1 MLLYTLAAVGA
12 RGPPEL
18 ATMGAAAYK
27 AVFRIL
33 FRISA
38 TLLDPDPDPVT
49 HWFSWISILDAVA
62 MNLQRWITVFESAN
76 SLAGIRYSKSIGCVS
91 PQIVNPQIFM
101 INPQICKFLQNSAQL
116 CLKTYL
122 KVVF

>member
-38 TLLDPDPDPVT
+38 ALLSGSWPALVLLDLV
-49 HWFSWISILDAVA
+49 LDAVA
-62 MNLQRWITVFESAN
+62 MN
-76 SLAGIRYSKSIGCVS
+76 
-91 PQIVNPQIFM
+91 
-101 INPQICKFLQNSAQL
+101 
-116 CLKTYL
+116 
-122 KVVF
+122 

>member
-33 FRISA
+33 FRVSA
-38 TLLDPDPDPVT
+38 SLLDPDPCST
-49 HWFSWISILDAVA
+49 LLRLSWIRILFRICAALLDPDPGCTGSDIDK
-62 MNLQRWITVFESAN
+62 NTSR
-76 SLAGIRYSKSIGCVS
+76 AGFD
-91 PQIVNPQIFM
+91 P
-101 INPQICKFLQNSAQL
+101 L
-116 CLKTYL
+116 
-122 KVVF
+122 